1 MGIFNSTPESA
12 ENKNENTVATIEK
25 VE

>member
-1 MGIFNSTPESA
+1 MGIFNSTPESV

>member
-1 MGIFNSTPESA
+1 MGIFNSTPESV
-12 ENKNENTVATIEK
+12 ENKKENTVATIEK